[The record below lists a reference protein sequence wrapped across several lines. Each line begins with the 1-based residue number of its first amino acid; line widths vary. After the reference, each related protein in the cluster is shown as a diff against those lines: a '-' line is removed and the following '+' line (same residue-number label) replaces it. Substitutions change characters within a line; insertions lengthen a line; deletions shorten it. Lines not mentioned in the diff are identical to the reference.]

1 MKAFCLTLALFTA
14 FAAGAQEKGVV
25 ISNLEN
31 GKINAATP
39 VKNQGM
45 TGTCWSFS
53 STSMVESECLR
64 KGLPELDLSEMFT
77 ARNIY
82 IEKAKNYVRR
92 QGFARFDEGGLAHDV
107 IHSIAA
113 YGIEP
118 ESVYS
123 GLKGNATVH
132 NHSEMV
138 VTMKKYLDSIIKVSP
153 VPDNWI
159 SQFTGILDQYMGAPP
174 ATFDYNG
181 KTYTPQ
187 SFAKE
192 VVKFNED
199 DYVFLTS
206 FTHHP
211 FYKPFIIEV
220 PDNFSNGAYYNVP
233 VKELTGITEAALQ
246 KGYTVLWDADVS
258 NRGFASSKGFALLTS
273 PEITLKKDSIDPDMT
288 EPVYTQDSRQKL
300 YEELITQD
308 DHLMHITGIEKSPK
322 GKTFFLVKNSWGKN
336 SSPFGGYVNV
346 SEAYFAVNTITIVVP
361 KAALD
366 KSFQKKYTSTN

>member
-1 MKAFCLTLALFTA
+1 MKVFCFTLAMLTTCCVY
-14 FAAGAQEKGVV
+14 AQEKNMV
-25 ISNLEN
+25 INNLVQ

-39 VKNQGM
+39 VKNQGF

-77 ARNIY
+77 VRNTY
-82 IEKAKNYVRR
+82 IEKAKNYVHR
-92 QGFARFDEGGLAHDV
+92 QGFTRFDEGGLGHDV
-107 IHSIAA
+107 IRAIAN

-123 GLKGNATVH
+123 GLKDNTTVY
-132 NHSEMV
+132 NHSAMV
-138 VTMKKYLDSIIKVSP
+138 STMKKYLDSIIKVSP
-153 VPDNWI
+153 VPDNWLTE
-159 SQFTGILDQYMGAPP
+159 FTGILDEYMGKPP
-174 ATFDYNG
+174 ATFEYNG

-192 VVKFNED
+192 VVKFNAS

-211 FYKPFIIEV
+211 FYEPFIVEV

-233 VKELTGITEAALQ
+233 LKELTGIAATALQ

-258 NRGFASSKGFALLTS
+258 NKGFAADKGYALLTS
-273 PEITLKKDSIDPDMT
+273 ENLPFNRDSINPEMA
-288 EPVYTQDSRQKL
+288 EPTYTQDSRQQL
-300 YEELITQD
+300 YEELVTQD
-308 DHLMHITGIEKSPK
+308 DHLMHITGIEKTPN
-322 GKTFFLVKNSWGKN
+322 GKTFFLVKNSWGKK
-336 SSPFGGYVNV
+336 SGPFGGYINV
-346 SEAYFAVNTITIVVP
+346 SESYFAVNTITIVVP

-366 KSFQKKYTSTN
+366 KALLKKYAIN

>member
-1 MKAFCLTLALFTA
+1 MRTFCLTLAM
-14 FAAGAQEKGVV
+14 FATTMVYAQEKGMV
-25 ISNLEN
+25 INNLVK

-77 ARNIY
+77 ARNVY

-107 IHSIAA
+107 IRSIAL

-118 ESVYS
+118 ENVYS
-123 GLKGNATVH
+123 GLKGNTTVH
-132 NHSEMV
+132 NHGEMV
-138 VTMKKYLDSIIKVSP
+138 TTMKKYLDSIIKVSP
-153 VPDNWI
+153 VPDNWV
-159 SQFTGILDQYMGAPP
+159 SQFTGILDNYMGQPP
-174 ATFDYNG
+174 ATFEYNG

-187 SFAKE
+187 TFAKE

-211 FYKPFIIEV
+211 FYQSFVVEV

-233 VKELTGITEAALQ
+233 LKELTSITETALE

-258 NRGFASSKGFALLTS
+258 NRGFAGSLGYAMLTQPNGS
-273 PEITLKKDSIDPDMT
+273 LKKDSINPDMA
-288 EPVYTQDSRQKL
+288 EPSYTQESRQQL

-322 GKTFFLVKNSWGKN
+322 GKTFFLVKNSWGTK
-336 SSPFGGYVNV
+336 SSPFGGFLNV

-366 KSFQKKYTSTN
+366 KTLQKKFSLN

>member
-1 MKAFCLTLALFTA
+1 MRTFCLTLAM
-14 FAAGAQEKGVV
+14 FATTMVNAQEKGMV
-25 ISNLEN
+25 INNLVK

-45 TGTCWSFS
+45 SGTCWSFS

-64 KGLPELDLSEMFT
+64 KGVPELDLSEMFT
-77 ARNIY
+77 ARNVY

-107 IHSIAA
+107 IRSIAL

-138 VTMKKYLDSIIKVSP
+138 TTMKKYLDSIIKVSP
-153 VPDNWI
+153 VPDNWV
-159 SQFTGILDQYMGAPP
+159 SQFTGILDNYMGQPP
-174 ATFDYNG
+174 ATFEYNG

-187 SFAKE
+187 TFAKE
-192 VVKFNED
+192 VVKFNAD

-211 FYKPFIIEV
+211 FYQSFIIEV

-233 VKELTGITEAALQ
+233 LKELTNITESALE

-258 NRGFASSKGFALLTS
+258 NRGFSGSKGYAML
-273 PEITLKKDSIDPDMT
+273 PEPNSSLKKDSINPDMA
-288 EPVYTQDSRQKL
+288 EPSYTQESRQQL

-308 DHLMHITGIEKSPK
+308 DHLMHITGIEKTPK
-322 GKTFFLVKNSWGKN
+322 GKTFFLVKNSWGAN
-336 SSPFGGYVNV
+336 ASPFGGYLNV

-366 KSFQKKYTSTN
+366 KTLQKKFSLN

>member
-1 MKAFCLTLALFTA
+1 MKTFCVAVALLAATV
-14 FAAGAQEKGVV
+14 AAAQDKNMV
-25 ISNLEN
+25 INNLVK

-45 TGTCWSFS
+45 TGTCWAFS

-82 IEKAKNYVRR
+82 IEKAENYVRR

-107 IHSIAA
+107 IRSIAA

-123 GLKGNATVH
+123 GLKGNDTVY
-132 NHSEMV
+132 NHSRMV
-138 VTMKKYLDSIIKVSP
+138 AAMKTYLDSIIKVRP
-153 VPDNWI
+153 VPDNWKA
-159 SQFTGILDQYMGAPP
+159 QFTGILDEYMGKPP
-174 ATFDYNG
+174 ASFEYNG

-192 VVKFNED
+192 VVKFNAD

-211 FYKPFIIEV
+211 FYKSFIIEV

-233 VKELTGITEAALQ
+233 LKELTGITETALE

-258 NRGFASSKGFALLTS
+258 NKGFASKKGFALLTS
-273 PEITLKKDSIDPDMT
+273 SQLPLAKDSIDPEMK
-288 EPVYTQDSRQKL
+288 EPSYTQDSRQQL
-300 YEELITQD
+300 YEELVTQD
-308 DHLMHITGIEKSPK
+308 DHLMHITGIEKTPK
-322 GKTFFLVKNSWGKN
+322 GKTFFLVKNSWGQN

-361 KAALD
+361 KNALD
-366 KSFQKKYTSTN
+366 KTFLKKYGIAN

>member
-1 MKAFCLTLALFTA
+1 MKAFCITLAMFTA
-14 FAAGAQEKGVV
+14 TMANAQEKGVV
-25 ISNLEN
+25 INNLVN
-31 GKINAATP
+31 GKINATTP

-53 STSMVESECLR
+53 STSMVETECLR

-77 ARNIY
+77 ARNVY

-107 IHSIAA
+107 IQSIAA

-123 GLKGNATVH
+123 GLKGNATTH
-132 NHSEMV
+132 NHGEMV
-138 VTMKKYLDSIIKVSP
+138 VVMKKYLDSIIKVSP
-153 VPDNWI
+153 VPDNWVT
-159 SQFTGILDQYMGAPP
+159 QFTGILDNYMGQPP
-174 ATFDYNG
+174 ASFEYNG

-192 VVKFNED
+192 VVKFNAD

-211 FYKPFIIEV
+211 FYKSFIIEV

-233 VKELTGITEAALQ
+233 LKELTSITETALQ

-258 NRGFASSKGFALLTS
+258 NRGFASSKGFALL
-273 PEITLKKDSIDPDMT
+273 PQPGDDLRKDSINPEVA
-288 EPVYTQDSRQKL
+288 EPTYTQDSRQQL
-300 YEELITQD
+300 YEELVTQD
-308 DHLMHITGIEKSPK
+308 DHLMHITGIEKTPK
-322 GKTFFLVKNSWGKN
+322 GKTFFLVKNSWGTN

-366 KSFQKKYTSTN
+366 KSLQKKYSSN

>member
-1 MKAFCLTLALFTA
+1 MKAFCITLAMFTA
-14 FAAGAQEKGVV
+14 TVAYAQEKNVV
-25 ISNLEN
+25 INNLVK
-31 GKINAATP
+31 GKINATTP
-39 VKNQGM
+39 VKSQGM

-53 STSMVESECLR
+53 STSLVETECLR

-123 GLKGNATVH
+123 GLKGNATIH
-132 NHSEMV
+132 NHADMV
-138 VTMKKYLDSIIKVSP
+138 VAMKKYLDSIIKVSP
-153 VPDNWI
+153 VPDNWVT
-159 SQFTGILDQYMGAPP
+159 QFTGILDEYMGQPP
-174 ATFDYNG
+174 ATFEYNG

-192 VVKFNED
+192 VVKFDES

-211 FYKPFIIEV
+211 FYKSFIIEV

-233 VKELTGITEAALQ
+233 LKELTGITESALQ
-246 KGYTVLWDADVS
+246 KGFTVLWDADVS
-258 NRGFASSKGFALLTS
+258 NRGFAGSKGYALLPPATGGS
-273 PEITLKKDSIDPDMT
+273 PKTDSIDPEVV
-288 EPVYTQDSRQKL
+288 EPTYTQESRQQL

-308 DHLMHITGIEKSPK
+308 DHLMHITGIEKTPK

-336 SSPFGGYVNV
+336 GSPFGGYLNV

-361 KAALD
+361 RAALD
-366 KSFQKKYTSTN
+366 KSFQKKYSIN